1 MTRAIASQTYESFE
15 ELVAAEG
22 MAAWR
27 GTRKIRGRRNHG
39 GPPCPARHPRLH
51 LAAGTEFSTGCDNQS
66 CEEDLE
72 DTLLERARRLGLWD
86 NPEAPRTTRSRPT
99 PRRSTNRTRTRGTA

>member
-1 MTRAIASQTYESFE
+1 MTTSTSLYNSFE
-15 ELVAAEG
+15 ELVATEG

-27 GTRKIRGRRNHG
+27 GTRKLRGRRNHG

-51 LAAGTEFSTGCDNQS
+51 LAAGNEISAGCDNQA

-86 NPEAPRTTRSRPT
+86 YPKARPITSTRPDAR
-99 PRRSTNRTRTRGTA
+99 NRMTQATTRGTA